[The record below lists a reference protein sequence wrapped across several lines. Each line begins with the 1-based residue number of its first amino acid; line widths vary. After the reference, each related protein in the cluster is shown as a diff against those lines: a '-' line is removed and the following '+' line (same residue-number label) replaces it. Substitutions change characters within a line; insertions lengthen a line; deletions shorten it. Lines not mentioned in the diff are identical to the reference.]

1 MKQKVKYAALILPGI
16 LITVQFFPLNRSNPP
31 VTSEIQ
37 APPEVMKILK
47 NSCYDCHSN
56 ETKWPFYSHIAPVSW
71 LVVSDVH
78 EAREEMNF
86 SEWGEIKPDKQL
98 KHIEEIIEETEKGD
112 MPLPIYL
119 IMHSGARLADDDLAT
134 LKTWA
139 DEMGALKLNRDDK
152 EEDKDD

>member
-1 MKQKVKYAALILPGI
+1 MNKKLKYALLII
-16 LITVQFFPLNRSNPP
+16 LVIIVLIQFIPLDRSNPP

-56 ETKWPFYSHIAPVSW
+56 ETRWPVYSHIAPVSW

-86 SEWGEIKPDKQL
+86 SEWGQIKPGKQL
-98 KHIEEIIEETEKGD
+98 KHLEEIVEETEEGD

-119 IMHSGARLADDDLAT
+119 IMHSGARLAADDLAT

-139 DEMGALKLNRDDK
+139 DEMGALKKNGDSE
-152 EEDKDD
+152 EEDEEE